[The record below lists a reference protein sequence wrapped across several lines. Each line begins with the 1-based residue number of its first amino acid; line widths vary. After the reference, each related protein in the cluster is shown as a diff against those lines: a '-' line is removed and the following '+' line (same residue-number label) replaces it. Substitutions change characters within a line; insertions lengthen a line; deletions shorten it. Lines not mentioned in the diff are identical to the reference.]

1 MNKGLEIEKTVI
13 AVCLDLLDIVFVK
26 NDFIT
31 LFLKSIIIVAPGFT
45 LNSRNFHF

>member
-1 MNKGLEIEKTVI
+1 MIKEIEKTVI

-31 LFLKSIIIVAPGFT
+31 FVIFT
-45 LNSRNFHF
+45 RVNIKPIKNTDNYCYP